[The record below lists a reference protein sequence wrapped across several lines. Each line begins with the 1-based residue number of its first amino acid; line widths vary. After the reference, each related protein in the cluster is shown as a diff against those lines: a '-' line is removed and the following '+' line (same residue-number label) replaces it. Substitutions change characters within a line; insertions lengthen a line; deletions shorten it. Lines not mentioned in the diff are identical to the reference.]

1 VVFEELPEVRRLRS
15 RYAEDALAERR
26 VGALEVGWRELA
38 GKQPSLWTTPDLFAA
53 IRRIIDHERQVDL
66 HDLLSAV
73 RDVWRDQT
81 LPRGREQ
88 LDMLWACLAFVRQ
101 KTKK

>member
-1 VVFEELPEVRRLRS
+1 G
-15 RYAEDALAERR
+15 LAERR
-26 VGALEVGWRELA
+26 LGALEAGWHELA

>member
-1 VVFEELPEVRRLRS
+1 M
-15 RYAEDALAERR
+15 
-26 VGALEVGWRELA
+26 
-38 GKQPSLWTTPDLFAA
+38 
-53 IRRIIDHERQVDL
+53 RRIINRQRQVDL